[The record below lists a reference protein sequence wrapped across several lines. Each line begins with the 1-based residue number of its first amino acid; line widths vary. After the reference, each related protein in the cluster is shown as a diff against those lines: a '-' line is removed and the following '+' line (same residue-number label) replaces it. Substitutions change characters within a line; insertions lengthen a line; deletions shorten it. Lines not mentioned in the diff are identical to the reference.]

1 MLKIKFSWRKGEDN
15 NFYPGGQS
23 SFEGDYSNYVE
34 DKIKYFFNE
43 ISTQNKLNYKD
54 CLGYL
59 FIDDGGVGWKR
70 RIPFI
75 ENGIKKIEKVLSNL
89 SEEEDWGGEGFLA
102 EIKKEGAL
110 IYFIT
115 DDSYF
120 DIISLKCF
128 YKAMVSWRKFLD
140 TEPNENT
147 IMEIECEEE

>member
-75 ENGIKKIEKVLSNL
+75 ENGIKK
-89 SEEEDWGGEGFLA
+89 
-102 EIKKEGAL
+102 
-110 IYFIT
+110 
-115 DDSYF
+115 
-120 DIISLKCF
+120 LKRF
-128 YKAMVSWRKFLD
+128 
-140 TEPNENT
+140 
-147 IMEIECEEE
+147 